1 MTFAHPERLI
11 IALLACL
18 AFALIYRAIERRASA
33 RALAYSNLAF
43 ALDAMRPSRLPAIAL
58 FVALLAGV
66 AALAVAFAGPHLV
79 ARVPVKDGTV
89 ILCIDTSGSMS
100 ATDLKPSRAAAAK
113 AAARAFLDE
122 VPAGTR
128 VGIVTFASGASVVQ
142 PPTDDLDAVREALD
156 RVPPP
161 NGATAIGDALTLAAQ
176 QMPAHGKRVIVLMT
190 DGVNNRGVDPVAAA
204 RGAAAS
210 GVTIHTVGIGTSGS
224 GELIPGTNE
233 LADLD
238 EATLRAIAASA
249 NGSYASAQDAA
260 SLRGAFRDLARATV
274 WEKRRFD
281 GSTLFAAGGGVVVVV
296 AFLMG
301 FAAGKFP

>member
-1 MTFAHPERLI
+1 VTFAHPERLV
-11 IALLACL
+11 IALFACV
-18 AFALIYRAIERRASA
+18 AFALAYRAIERRTSA
-33 RALAYSNLAF
+33 RSMAYSNLAF
-43 ALDAMRPSRLPAIAL
+43 ALEAMRPGRVPG
-58 FVALLAGV
+58 ALLYAALLVGV
-66 AALAVAFAGPHLV
+66 AALAAAFAGPHLV

-100 ATDLKPSRAAAAK
+100 ATDLTPSRAAAAK

-142 PPTDDLDAVREALD
+142 PPTDDLDAAREALD

-176 QMPAHGKRVIVLMT
+176 QMPARGKRIIVLMT

-204 RGAAAS
+204 RDAAAS

-238 EATLRAIAASA
+238 EATLRAIAATA
-249 NGSYASAQDAA
+249 NGTYASAQDAA

-281 GSTLFAAGGGVVVVV
+281 GSTLFAAGGGVLVVLS
-296 AFLMG
+296 FLAG